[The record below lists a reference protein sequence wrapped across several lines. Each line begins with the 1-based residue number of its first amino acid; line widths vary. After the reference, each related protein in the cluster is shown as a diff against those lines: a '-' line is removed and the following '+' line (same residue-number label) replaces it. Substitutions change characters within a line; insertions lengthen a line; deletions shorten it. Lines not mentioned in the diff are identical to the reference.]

1 MGAITLKQIHEDLV
15 KLMKDV
21 ESIKEIVREEYD
33 LSNDVVKDIEDSRK
47 RPEKE
52 LISHEEMKKEFG

>member
-21 ESIKEIVREEYD
+21 ESIKEMVGEEYG
-33 LSNDVVKDIEDSRK
+33 LSDDVIKDMEDSRK